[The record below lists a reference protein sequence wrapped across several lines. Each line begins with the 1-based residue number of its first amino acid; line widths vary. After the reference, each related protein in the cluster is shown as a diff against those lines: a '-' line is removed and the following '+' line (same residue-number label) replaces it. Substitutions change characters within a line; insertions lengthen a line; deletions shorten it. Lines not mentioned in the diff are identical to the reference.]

1 VYQAFAE
8 KRVIQAHGLA
18 PILIGPQ
25 DEILMLPFAWSLRKV
40 TTLA

>member
-8 KRVIQAHGLA
+8 KWVVQAHGLA
-18 PILIGPQ
+18 SILIGPQ
-25 DEILMLPFAWSLRKV
+25 DEVLMLPLAWSLRKV